1 MRITS
6 GVWYAPSRHNWSW
19 TGCPTI
25 PSWAFAQSAHMAIAG
40 IRPLRVS
47 WCTGGLRLLLP
58 FQKSRRQRCR
68 GTGADVH
75 CGSISSPGANCPARA
90 GGGGAEALVGCFV
103 ETLRTAIGTITACLE
118 VVARRLGAAERRNVV
133 RSIVRWVY
141 KWINDMG
148 V

>member
-1 MRITS
+1 M
-6 GVWYAPSRHNWSW
+6 
-19 TGCPTI
+19 
-25 PSWAFAQSAHMAIAG
+25 
-40 IRPLRVS
+40 
-47 WCTGGLRLLLP
+47 
-58 FQKSRRQRCR
+58 
-68 GTGADVH
+68 
-75 CGSISSPGANCPARA
+75 
-90 GGGGAEALVGCFV
+90 GCFV